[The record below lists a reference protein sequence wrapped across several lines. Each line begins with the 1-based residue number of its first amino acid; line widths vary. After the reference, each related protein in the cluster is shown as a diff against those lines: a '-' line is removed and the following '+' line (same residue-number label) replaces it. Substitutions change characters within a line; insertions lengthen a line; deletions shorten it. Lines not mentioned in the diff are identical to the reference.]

1 MNAQFNRRDLTD
13 TPADGSATS
22 AHPGGNTRV
31 DAVVPASSP
40 SAASAA
46 AAPIAAPPAA
56 AATVSTPFSP
66 DQLPVTTK
74 VFAFAAMCVG
84 FFIALLD
91 IQIVSASL
99 RDIGGGLSAGTDETA
114 WVQTS
119 YLIAEIIVIP
129 LSGWLSRVMSTRWLF
144 CVSAVGFTVT
154 SLLCGLAWDIHSMIV
169 FRALQGFLGGSMI
182 PTVFTTAFIY
192 FSGNQRVIAAA
203 TVGAIS
209 SLAPTL
215 GPTIGGWITDNY
227 SWHWLFFVNLVP
239 GTFVAIV
246 VPLLVR
252 VDKPNLSLLRGADY
266 PGMLLMAICLGCLEY
281 TLEEGERWDWFSDN
295 TIFTTAWIAALAG
308 MGFLWR
314 SFTHPQPII
323 DFTALKIR
331 NFGLGSVLS
340 FVSGVVIFSTIYLT
354 PLFLGRVRGFSAL
367 EIGCAVFSTGLF
379 QVSAIPIYTVL
390 ARRFDLRWLMIF
402 GFVCFTLSMWTF
414 APITH
419 EWGWHELLIP
429 QALRGFGQQF
439 AVAPIVT
446 LALGSL
452 PPQRLKLASGLFNLM
467 RNLGGAIGIAVCGT
481 ILNDRSN
488 VHFLHL
494 AEHLNGSN
502 FSAQALLTQV
512 AAADTSHWS
521 GDAAR
526 GTTAALHQLWTL
538 TFREAQTQAFADAF
552 LAIMV
557 CLIVATALIPLMKKV
572 LPPSAP
578 PTDAH

>member
-1 MNAQFNRRDLTD
+1 M
-13 TPADGSATS
+13 STS
-22 AHPGGNTRV
+22 GQ
-31 DAVVPASSP
+31 SSP
-40 SAASAA
+40 ARGDRMGAARV
-46 AAPIAAPPAA
+46 
-56 AATVSTPFSP
+56 TP
-66 DQLPVTTK
+66 DQLSMRAK

-99 RDIGGGLSAGTDETA
+99 REIGGGLSAGTDETA

-144 CVSAVGFTVT
+144 CASAVGFTAT
-154 SLLCGLAWDIHSMIV
+154 SLLCGVAWDIHSMIV

-215 GPTIGGWITDNY
+215 GPTVGGWITDHY
-227 SWHWLFFVNLVP
+227 SWHWLFFINLVP
-239 GTFVAIV
+239 GIFVAVV
-246 VPLLVR
+246 VPVLVR
-252 VDKPNLSLLRGADY
+252 IDKPNLSLLRGADY
-266 PGMLLMAICLGCLEY
+266 LGMVLMAVCLGCLEY
-281 TLEEGERWDWFSDN
+281 TLEEGERWDWLSDD
-295 TIFTTAWIAALAG
+295 TIRTTAWLAALAG
-308 MGFLWR
+308 VAFIWR
-314 SFTHPQPII
+314 SLSHPQPIV
-323 DFTALKIR
+323 DFTALRIR
-331 NFGLGSVLS
+331 NFGLGSLFS
-340 FVSGVVIFSTIYLT
+340 FVSGIVIFSTIYLT

-367 EIGCAVFSTGLF
+367 QIGLAVFSTGIF
-379 QVSAIPIYTVL
+379 QVSAIPVYTAL
-390 ARRFDLRWLMIF
+390 ARRVDLRWLMLV
-402 GFVCFTLSMWTF
+402 GFACFTLSMWSF

-419 EWGWHELLIP
+419 EWGWRELLLP

-446 LALGSL
+446 LSLGSL
-452 PPQRLKLASGLFNLM
+452 APQRLKLASGLFNLM

-494 AEHLNGSN
+494 AEHLNSSN
-502 FSAQALLTQV
+502 PAAQALLSGV
-512 AAADTSHWS
+512 AAADASRWN
-521 GDAAR
+521 GDRIHGA
-526 GTTAALHQLWTL
+526 TAALHQLWSL

-557 CLIVATALIPLMKKV
+557 CLIAAMVLIPLMQKV
-572 LPPSAP
+572 AP
-578 PTDAH
+578 PNAPPPADAH